1 MLHVFE
7 MKSLLAAIVAL
18 STSAMLL
25 AAGGKCPPDASES
38 DPVAALQLR
47 QEQRVARCEIHLA
60 KNVSQPT
67 VLAIR
72 ELKSV
77 VHGIGIDEDTSI
89 SDAFSLTGRKSVRTL
104 PSAELAAHLE
114 VMKSVRKVENLL
126 EQAREA
132 TEARQSQ
139 VARLRLAAAAKELTS
154 TRKLIAAKTKIRVVA
169 TPKPQPESKAKKPK
183 ADKPDM
189 AVKAKKA

>member
-1 MLHVFE
+1 MLHFHE
-7 MKSLLAAIVAL
+7 MKSLLAAILAL

-25 AAGGKCPPDASES
+25 AAGGKYRPDAPES
-38 DPVAALQLR
+38 DPVGALQLR
-47 QEQRVARCEIHLA
+47 QDQRVARCEIHLA

-77 VHGIGIDEDTSI
+77 VHGIGVDEDNSI
-89 SDAFSLTGRKSVRTL
+89 SDAFSLTGGKPARSL

-154 TRKLIAAKTKIRVVA
+154 TRKLIAAKTKNRGDA
-169 TPKPQPESKAKKPK
+169 TLKSLPDPKAKKPK
-183 ADKPDM
+183 KS
-189 AVKAKKA
+189 